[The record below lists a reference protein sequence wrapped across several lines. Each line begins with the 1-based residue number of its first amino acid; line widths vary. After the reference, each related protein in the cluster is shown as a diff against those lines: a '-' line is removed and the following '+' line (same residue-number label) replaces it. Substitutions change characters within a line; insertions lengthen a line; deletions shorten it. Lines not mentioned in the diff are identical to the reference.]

1 MRGKNWTTKE
11 LKAASVL
18 WKQGLSLEDMGK
30 ELHRTRESVKYQ
42 TQTRRDYFPRRKQ
55 ERTYFA
61 DKVNVKIPIS
71 EAVHKAMK
79 AEAKERGISL
89 NMLIRETLKNRFV
102 RKIWKLPESTS
113 TAKVKFSNGSP
124 AR

>member
-18 WKQGLSLEDMGK
+18 WKQGLTLENMGK
-30 ELHRTRESVKYQ
+30 ELGRTRESVKYQ

-55 ERTYFA
+55 EREYFK
-61 DKVNVKIPIS
+61 DLVQIKIPIS
-71 EAVHKAMK
+71 EATYKAMK

-89 NMLIRETLKNRFV
+89 NMLIRETLKHRFV
-102 RKIWKLPESTS
+102 RKTWKLPESTS
-113 TAKVKFSNGSP
+113 TAKVKFFNGSR
-124 AR
+124 A